1 MSARHADRITGVLG
15 ILVSASYV
23 AYARQI
29 EDGMLADAVGAA
41 GVPSAV
47 GLLMMLASASLLLK
61 SLRPAKTKSASGHSA
76 AGQATP
82 WAAHGLALGLL
93 AVLSVYVLV
102 LPVAG
107 YWVSVALLIGAV
119 SALVGA
125 REGKTILACSVLGAS
140 GLYALFTLLLK
151 IRMPAGL
158 WPTWMGA

>member
-1 MSARHADRITGVLG
+1 MNAQQGDRITGALG

-29 EDGMLADAVGAA
+29 EDGMLADEVGAA

-47 GLLMMLASASLLLK
+47 GLLMMLASVALLLK
-61 SLRPAKTKSASGHSA
+61 ASRSR
-76 AGQATP
+76 AGPVGERAQEDAP
-82 WAAHGLALGLL
+82 WAAHKLALYLL
-93 AVLSVYVLV
+93 AVLAAYVLV

-125 REGKTILACSVLGAS
+125 RDRKVILACSVLGAS
-140 GLYALFTLLLK
+140 GLYTLFTLLLK
-151 IRMPAGL
+151 IRLPAGL
-158 WPTWMGA
+158 WPTWMGV

>member
-1 MSARHADRITGVLG
+1 MNAQQGDRITGVLG
-15 ILVSASYV
+15 ILVAASYV

-29 EDGMLADAVGAA
+29 EDGMLADEVGAA

-47 GLLMMLASASLLLK
+47 GLLMMLASVALLLK
-61 SLRPAKTKSASGHSA
+61 ASRRS
-76 AGQATP
+76 AGQRKAAPEDTS
-82 WAAHGLALGLL
+82 WAAHWLALALL
-93 AVLSVYVLV
+93 GVLAAYVLV

-125 REGKTILACSVLGAS
+125 RDLKVIAACSVLGAS

-158 WPTWMGA
+158 WPTWMGV

>member
-1 MSARHADRITGVLG
+1 MNAQHADRITGVLG

-29 EDGMLADAVGAA
+29 EDGLLADEVGAA

-47 GLLMMLASASLLLK
+47 GLLMMLASVSLLLK
-61 SLRPAKTKSASGHSA
+61 GLRRVESNASPTADEPAT
-76 AGQATP
+76 
-82 WAAHGLALGLL
+82 WAAHKLALYLL
-93 AVLSVYVLV
+93 AVLAAYVLV

-107 YWVSVALLIGAV
+107 YWISVALLIGAV

-125 REGKTILACSVLGAS
+125 HDGKVILACSVLGAS
-140 GLYALFTLLLK
+140 GLYALFTLLLN

-158 WPTWMGA
+158 WPTWMGT

>member
-1 MSARHADRITGVLG
+1 MNAQQGDRITGTLG

-29 EDGMLADAVGAA
+29 EDGLLADEVGADGVPTAVG
-41 GVPSAV
+41 V
-47 GLLMMLASASLLLK
+47 LMMLAAAALLLK
-61 SLRPAKTKSASGHSA
+61 ASLRT
-76 AGQATP
+76 AGTVGNEAQEPTP
-82 WAAHGLALGLL
+82 WASHRLALYLL
-93 AVLSVYVLV
+93 GVLAAYVLV

-125 REGKTILACSVLGAS
+125 RDVKVIAACSVLGAS
-140 GLYALFTLLLK
+140 GLYALFSLLLN

-158 WPTWMGA
+158 WPSWMGT

>member
-1 MSARHADRITGVLG
+1 MNAQQGDRITGALG

-29 EDGMLADAVGAA
+29 EDGMLADEVGAA

-61 SLRPAKTKSASGHSA
+61 TLRRAKADTSPSANAPA
-76 AGQATP
+76 P
-82 WAAHGLALGLL
+82 WAAHKLALYLL
-93 AVLSVYVLV
+93 AVLAGYVLV

-107 YWVSVALLIGAV
+107 YWISVALLIGAV

-125 REGKTILACSVLGAS
+125 RDRKVILACSVLGAS
-140 GLYALFTLLLK
+140 GLYTLFTLLLK
-151 IRMPAGL
+151 IRLPAGL
-158 WPTWMGA
+158 WPTWMGV

>member
-1 MSARHADRITGVLG
+1 MNAQQADRITGALG

-29 EDGMLADAVGAA
+29 EDGMLADEVGAA

-47 GLLMMLASASLLLK
+47 GLPMMLASASLLLK
-61 SLRPAKTKSASGHSA
+61 TLRRAKADANHSSDEPA
-76 AGQATP
+76 P
-82 WAAHGLALGLL
+82 WAAHKLALYLL
-93 AVLSVYVLV
+93 AVLAGYVLV

-125 REGKTILACSVLGAS
+125 RDRKTILACSVLGAS
-140 GLYALFTLLLK
+140 SLYTLFTLLLK
-151 IRMPAGL
+151 IHMPAGL
-158 WPTWMGA
+158 WPTWMGV

>member
-1 MSARHADRITGVLG
+1 MNAQHGDRITGALG

-29 EDGMLADAVGAA
+29 EDGLLADEVGAA

-47 GLLMMLASASLLLK
+47 GVVMMLAAAALLIK
-61 SLRPAKTKSASGHSA
+61 GSLRTAGTSGEGVQQPA
-76 AGQATP
+76 P
-82 WAAHGLALGLL
+82 WASHRLALYLL
-93 AVLSVYVLV
+93 GVLAAYVLV

-125 REGKTILACSVLGAS
+125 RDVKVILACSVLGAS
-140 GLYALFTLLLK
+140 GLYALFSLLLN

-158 WPTWMGA
+158 WPSWM

>member
-1 MSARHADRITGVLG
+1 MSARQADRITGVLG

-47 GLLMMLASASLLLK
+47 GLLMMLASAILLLK
-61 SLRPAKTKSASGHSA
+61 TLSPAKATSAAGHSA
-76 AGQATP
+76 TGQATP
-82 WAAHGLALGLL
+82 WAAHGLALALL

-107 YWVSVALLIGAV
+107 YWVSVALLIGAI

-140 GLYALFTLLLK
+140 GLYTLFTLLLK

-158 WPTWMGA
+158 WPTWMGT

>member
-1 MSARHADRITGVLG
+1 MNAQQGDRITGVLG

-29 EDGMLADAVGAA
+29 EDGMLADEVGAA
-41 GVPSAV
+41 GMPTAV
-47 GLLMMLASASLLLK
+47 GVLMMLAAAALLFK
-61 SLRPAKTKSASGHSA
+61 GSLRT
-76 AGQATP
+76 AGTAGDGLKEPIP
-82 WAAHGLALGLL
+82 WASHRLALYLL
-93 AVLSVYVLV
+93 GVLAAYVLV

-125 REGKTILACSVLGAS
+125 RQSKVILACSVLGAS
-140 GLYALFTLLLK
+140 SLYVLFTLLLK

-158 WPTWMGA
+158 WPSWMGT

>member
-1 MSARHADRITGVLG
+1 MNVQQGDRITGALG

-29 EDGMLADAVGAA
+29 EDGLLADEVGAA

-61 SLRPAKTKSASGHSA
+61 TLRRAKADTSPSADEA
-76 AGQATP
+76 AP
-82 WAAHGLALGLL
+82 WEAHKLALALL
-93 AVLSVYVLV
+93 GVLAAYVLV

-119 SALVGA
+119 SVLVGA
-125 REGKTILACSVLGAS
+125 RDRKVILACSVLGAS
-140 GLYALFTLLLK
+140 SLYTLFTLLLK

>member
-1 MSARHADRITGVLG
+1 MNAQQGDRITGVLG
-15 ILVSASYV
+15 ILLSASYV

-29 EDGMLADAVGAA
+29 EDGLLADEVGAA

-47 GLLMMLASASLLLK
+47 GLLMMLASVALLLK
-61 SLRPAKTKSASGHSA
+61 ASRRSAGRVGEVA
-76 AGQATP
+76 PENTA
-82 WAAHGLALGLL
+82 WASHRLALYLL
-93 AVLSVYVLV
+93 GVLAAYVLV

-125 REGKTILACSVLGAS
+125 RDVKVIAACSVLGAS
-140 GLYALFTLLLK
+140 GLYALFSLLLN

-158 WPTWMGA
+158 WPSWMGA

>member
-1 MSARHADRITGVLG
+1 MNAQHADRITGVLG

-29 EDGMLADAVGAA
+29 EDGLLADEVGAA

-47 GLLMMLASASLLLK
+47 GLLMMLASVSLLLK
-61 SLRPAKTKSASGHSA
+61 GLRRVKADAGDVAKEGT
-76 AGQATP
+76 Q
-82 WAAHGLALGLL
+82 WAAHWLALALL
-93 AVLSVYVLV
+93 GVLAAYVLV

-125 REGKTILACSVLGAS
+125 RDRKVILACSVLGAS
-140 GLYALFTLLLK
+140 GLFTLFTLLLK
-151 IRMPAGL
+151 IRLPAGL
-158 WPTWMGA
+158 WPTWMGT

>member
-1 MSARHADRITGVLG
+1 MNSQHGDRITGALG

-29 EDGMLADAVGAA
+29 EDGLLADEVGAA

-47 GLLMMLASASLLLK
+47 GLLMMLASVALLLK
-61 SLRPAKTKSASGHSA
+61 ASRRNKAQVSEVAQEDTTWSAH
-76 AGQATP
+76 
-82 WAAHGLALGLL
+82 WLALYLL
-93 AVLSVYVLV
+93 GVLAAYVLV

-125 REGKTILACSVLGAS
+125 RDVKVILACSVLGAS
-140 GLYALFTLLLK
+140 GLYALFSLLLN

-158 WPTWMGA
+158 WPSWMGA

>member
-1 MSARHADRITGVLG
+1 MNAQQGDRITGALG

-29 EDGMLADAVGAA
+29 EDGMLADEVGAA

-47 GLLMMLASASLLLK
+47 GLLMMLASVALLLK
-61 SLRPAKTKSASGHSA
+61 ASRRR
-76 AGQATP
+76 AGPVGERAQEDAP
-82 WAAHGLALGLL
+82 WAAHKLALYLL
-93 AVLSVYVLV
+93 AVLAAYVLV

-125 REGKTILACSVLGAS
+125 RDRKVILACSVLGAS
-140 GLYALFTLLLK
+140 GLYTLFTLLLK
-151 IRMPAGL
+151 IRLPAGL
-158 WPTWMGA
+158 WPTWMGV

>member
-1 MSARHADRITGVLG
+1 MNAQHGDRITGALG

-29 EDGMLADAVGAA
+29 EDGLLADEVGAA

-47 GLLMMLASASLLLK
+47 GLLMMLASVALLLK
-61 SLRPAKTKSASGHSA
+61 ASRRNTVQVSEVAQEDTSWSAH
-76 AGQATP
+76 
-82 WAAHGLALGLL
+82 WLALYLL
-93 AVLSVYVLV
+93 GVLAAYVLV

-125 REGKTILACSVLGAS
+125 RDVKVILACSVLGAS
-140 GLYALFTLLLK
+140 GLYALFSLLLN

-158 WPTWMGA
+158 WPSWMGA

>member
-1 MSARHADRITGVLG
+1 MNAQQGDRITGALG

-29 EDGMLADAVGAA
+29 EDGMLADEVGAA

-47 GLLMMLASASLLLK
+47 GLLMMLASVALLLK
-61 SLRPAKTKSASGHSA
+61 ASRRSAVPVGDVSKEG
-76 AGQATP
+76 TP
-82 WAAHGLALGLL
+82 WAAHWLALALL
-93 AVLSVYVLV
+93 GVLAAYVLV

-125 REGKTILACSVLGAS
+125 RDLKVIAACSVLGAS
-140 GLYALFTLLLK
+140 GLYTLFTLLLK

-158 WPTWMGA
+158 WPTWMGV

>member
-1 MSARHADRITGVLG
+1 MNAQHADRITGVLG

-29 EDGMLADAVGAA
+29 EDGLLADEVGAA

-47 GLLMMLASASLLLK
+47 GLLMMLASVSLLLK
-61 SLRPAKTKSASGHSA
+61 GLRRVKSDASPTADEPAT
-76 AGQATP
+76 
-82 WAAHGLALGLL
+82 WAAHKLALYLL
-93 AVLSVYVLV
+93 AVLAAYVLV

-119 SALVGA
+119 SALAGA
-125 REGKTILACSVLGAS
+125 REGKVILACSVLGAS
-140 GLYALFTLLLK
+140 GLYALFTLLLN

-158 WPTWMGA
+158 WPNWMGT